1 MNKLILI
8 IYALLQLFAI
18 PVSSQN
24 SLSGTILIMETGL
37 PLTGAIVYFPELMQG
52 TVSNSDGKFKINN
65 LPMGT
70 FLVEIKNIGFNS
82 YVNYEKINGA
92 VYLDVKLA
100 ESAVEMNEVLVTG
113 SVFSTQRF
121 LNPIPVSSI
130 SRQELSRSSSSN
142 IIDVLTNIPG
152 ISQISTGSSISKPV
166 IRGLGY
172 NRVLVLHDDIRQE
185 GQQWGDEHGIE
196 IDENSIDKVEIIKGP
211 GSLIYGS
218 DALAGVINF
227 ISTPSLPEGIIKGNI
242 SSVYQSNNRM
252 MEYSALNQG
261 NLNGF
266 NWLIR
271 GTYKLAGNFRN
282 NYDKKVYNSGF
293 EEKNLNGYLGLTKK
307 WGYTFLRISSFNHD
321 LGIIEGDRDISGRF
335 LTFVA
340 NEDGSVYESPVS
352 SEKLNSYTIDIPK
365 QTIHH
370 YRVQLNS
377 KLILGKS
384 NLQTDLGFQKN
395 IRKEYADPAMP
406 DLAELNFILNTF
418 NYAVKFNFPA
428 LYNWRSIAGINGMV
442 QANTNEG
449 EEQLIPDYHLNDIGF
464 FLTTQKT
471 WNKFHFSTGIRID
484 NRFLGAESLIKEG
497 IDNPA
502 SSEDYKFEGFNKNF
516 ANASFGI
523 GISRNISTSAIL
535 KVNFSKGFRAPNL
548 AELATNGKHEGTF
561 RYEIGNKNLRSEVSN
576 QIDAG
581 MVFNTHHL
589 NFEVN
594 TFLNNVRNFIY
605 ISKLAN
611 VSGSDSIPDPFDP
624 SPAFIFKQGSAFL
637 YGGEVNLDIHPHP
650 FDFLHLQQTFS
661 YVRGKMRHQ
670 SDSTRNL
677 SFIPPAQ
684 YKAEIRIQPAKF
696 KMLKN
701 PYVLMEYKYF
711 FPQKNVFTAFG
722 TETPTS
728 GYGLL
733 NFGVGTEIRS
743 PGNITLAAI
752 HFEIANLLNTT
763 YQNHLSRLKYAPSN
777 PATGRHG
784 IFNAGRNFTIKLEIP
799 LTIKEKT
806 SL

>member
-1 MNKLILI
+1 MNKHFLIYI
-8 IYALLQLFAI
+8 LLQLFAI
-18 PVSSQN
+18 SVSGQN
-24 SLSGTILIMETGL
+24 SLSGTITVIETGL
-37 PLTGAIVYFPELMQG
+37 PLPGAIVYLPELMQG
-52 TVSNSDGKFKINN
+52 TVSNSDGKFRINN
-65 LPMGT
+65 LPAGT
-70 FLVEIKNIGFNS
+70 FLVEVKNIGFNS

-92 VYLDVKLA
+92 VNLDVKLA

-113 SVFSTQRF
+113 SLISSQRL

-130 SRQELSRSSSSN
+130 SRQELNRSSSYN
-142 IIDVLTNIPG
+142 IIDGLTNIPG

-196 IDENSIDKVEIIKGP
+196 IDENSIDKVEIIKGA

-227 ISTPSLPEGIIKGNI
+227 ISTPSLSEGTIKGNI
-242 SSVYQSNNRM
+242 SSGYQSNNKM

-261 NLNGF
+261 NINGF

-282 NYDKKVYNSGF
+282 NYDKIVYNSGF

-307 WGYTFLRISSFNHD
+307 WGYSFLRISSFNQD
-321 LGIIEGDRDISGRF
+321 LGIIEGERDSSGRF
-335 LTFVA
+335 LTYA
-340 NEDGSVYESPVS
+340 AQEDGSVGEITVS
-352 SEKLNSYTIDIPK
+352 SEKLNSYNIDIPK
-365 QTIHH
+365 QRIRH

-377 KLILGKS
+377 KILLGKS
-384 NLQTDLGFQKN
+384 SLQTDFGFQKN
-395 IRKEYADPAMP
+395 IRKEFANAGMP
-406 DLAELNFILNTF
+406 DLAELDFVLNTF
-418 NYAVKFNFPA
+418 NYALKLNLPVIDD
-428 LYNWRSIAGINGMV
+428 WRSIAGINGMV

-471 WNKFHFSTGIRID
+471 WNKFHLSTGIRID
-484 NRFLGAESLIKEG
+484 NRFITSERLLKEG
-497 IDNPA
+497 IDNPV
-502 SSEDYKFEGFNKNF
+502 SSKDYKFEGFNKKF

-535 KVNFSKGFRAPNL
+535 KLNFSKGFRAPNL

-576 QIDAG
+576 QMDAG
-581 MVFNTHHL
+581 MVYNTHHL

-594 TFLNNVRNFIY
+594 TFLNNVRNYIY
-605 ISKLAN
+605 INKLAN
-611 VSGSDSIPDPFDP
+611 VSGSDSIPDPSDP
-624 SPAFIFKQGSAFL
+624 SPAFIFKQGNAIL

-650 FDFLHLQQTFS
+650 FDFIHLQQTFS
-661 YVRGKMRHQ
+661 YVRGIMQHQ

-684 YKAEIRIQPAKF
+684 YKAEIRIQPSKF
-696 KMLKN
+696 KMLQN
-701 PYVLMEYKYF
+701 PYILLEYRYF
-711 FPQKNVFTAFG
+711 FPQNNVFNAFS
-722 TETPTS
+722 TETPTL

-733 NFGVGTEIRS
+733 NFGVGTEIRKL
-743 PGNITLAAI
+743 GKRTLAAI

-777 PATGRHG
+777 PATSRHG

-799 LTIKEKT
+799 LTIKEKAGI
-806 SL
+806 